1 MASFRCKRCGGNLEV
16 EIGTSVAGCD
26 SCGMQQ
32 TVPMVSEE
40 GRHANFNRAIM
51 LRIKG
56 EFDDAAKMYDRLIEE
71 DDSDPE
77 AYWGR
82 LLSVHGVEYGEDPDT
97 HKKLMLCRR
106 PSAEFIVN
114 DPDYEMAIS
123 HADTARKTNYE
134 SEARA
139 IDENQKQILNYAKSA
154 KPYDVFLCYK
164 NKDVKGGP
172 SKDSML
178 ANDIYNDLTE
188 EGFNVFSVIN
198 TLVDTPEREYEKYIY
213 QGLVSAKVM
222 LVIGARPEY
231 FKAPWVRNEWSRYL
245 QFMKTDGT
253 KHIIPC
259 YQDVDLY
266 DLPEEFVQ
274 LPARNITDPKF
285 KDEIVADIKK
295 CLSAPAVVL
304 PVGDASDIPALINK
318 GHVALE
324 NGKWDE
330 ADKIFEDV
338 LQINPDYAE
347 AHLGKFMAKSKQKPS
362 DREKPQEQTEDVRK
376 KELARLQEQ
385 ADRIAAEIDEQDT
398 ISLTRKP
405 ERTKSSA
412 PMVAI
417 IVVVLLLLIGGG
429 IAFWQ
434 FGLPAV
440 KYNQAKS
447 LKDQGKY
454 EEAIKAFEAM
464 GNYSDAAAQREQI
477 VASHP
482 ELSKVGDTITFGQG
496 NQEWVILAKEDGKVL
511 LLSKYCIAR
520 RAYNAQRESVT
531 WETSDIR
538 EWLNS
543 SYLDVTFSDLEL
555 PKIVEVDNENNDNEQ
570 FGTAGGNNTKDKIF
584 LLSIDDVNTYF
595 PEQANRVSTM
605 ADGSSA
611 WWLLRSPGSGARNAC
626 FVDFDGSIDM
636 SGHSVLHVY
645 GAIRPALWVNFS
657 GNN

>member
-16 EIGTSVAGCD
+16 EIGVSVAGCN

-32 TVPMVSEE
+32 TVPMVSDE

-82 LLSVHGVEYGEDPDT
+82 LLSRHGVEYGEDPDA

-114 DPDYEMAIS
+114 DPDYELAIS
-123 HADTARKTNYE
+123 HADSARKTNYE

-139 IDENQKQILNYAKSA
+139 IDENQKAILNYSKNA

-231 FKAPWVRNEWSRYL
+231 FKAPWVKNEWSRYL

-274 LPARNITDPKF
+274 LPARNITDPDF
-285 KDEIVADIKK
+285 KNRIVADIKQ

-304 PVGDASDIPALINK
+304 PAGKASDIPALIQK

-330 ADKIFEDV
+330 ADQIFEDV

-362 DREKPQEQTEDVRK
+362 DREKSQQQTEDVRK

-398 ISLTRKP
+398 ISLTRVP
-405 ERTKSSA
+405 DKSSSKG
-412 PMVAI
+412 PVAVIAAIVAVIVIAALAVLAKLFI
-417 IVVVLLLLIGGG
+417 IPQV
-429 IAFWQ
+429 Q
-434 FGLPAV
+434 YNNAV
-440 KYNQAKS
+440 S
-447 LKDQGKY
+447 LRDAGKY
-454 EEAIKAFEAM
+454 SESIEAFAAL
-464 GNYSDAAAQREQI
+464 GDYSDAAAQREQI
-477 VASHP
+477 IASHP
-482 ELSKVGDTITFGQG
+482 ELSEIGDTITFGQG
-496 NQEWVILAKEDGKVL
+496 NAEWIILDKQDGKLL
-511 LLSKYCIAR
+511 LLSKYCVAR

-538 EWLNS
+538 EWLNG
-543 SYLDVTFSDLEL
+543 SYLEVTFSDLEL
-555 PKIVEVDNENNDNEQ
+555 PRIIEQTNVNANNPQ
-570 FGTAGGNNTKDKIF
+570 FDTAGGNDTQDKIF
-584 LLSIDDVNTYF
+584 LLSIDDVEKYF
-595 PEQANRVSTM
+595 PEPADRIATM
-605 ADGSSA
+605 ADGSAA

-626 FVDFDGSIDM
+626 FVDFDGTIDM

-645 GAIRPALWVNFS
+645 GAIRPAVWVNFA
-657 GNN
+657 N